1 MKLTVL
7 LDNST
12 IIDRYF
18 LAEPAV
24 SYFLE
29 DGGARI
35 LLDTGYSG
43 VFLKNAR
50 AMGLDLSRV
59 TDIVLSHGHND
70 HTGGL
75 ATFFDEF
82 PHTHVRLTACPG
94 VFAPRRDGEGLSIG
108 SPMALPEVC
117 ALADV
122 RLTGRAVRL
131 SEHVTFLGQIPR
143 RTEFEAKAPIG
154 VRLDDSGQWTDDLL
168 PDDSALALETAD
180 GLFLLL
186 GCSHSGVCNIV
197 LQAQALFP
205 GVPIRGM
212 LGGMHLMHR
221 GAQAEQTI
229 AFLQKLP
236 LTALYPSHC
245 TAFPVRAQMSQT
257 LPIQEVGVGMTLE
270 L

>member
-7 LDNST
+7 VDNAA

-24 SYFLE
+24 SYLLE

-35 LLDTGYSG
+35 LLDTGYSD

-50 AMGLDLSRV
+50 AMGIDLSRV

-75 ATFFDEF
+75 AAYFAAF
-82 PHTHVRLTACPG
+82 PQTRVRLTACPG
-94 VFAPRRDGEGLSIG
+94 VFAPRRDDAGLSIG
-108 SPMALPEVC
+108 SPLTQEAAC
-117 ALADV
+117 AQAEV
-122 RLTGRAVRL
+122 RLSDEPVRL
-131 SEHVTFLGQIPR
+131 SEHVTFLGRIPR
-143 RTEFEAKAPIG
+143 RTDFEARTPIG
-154 VRLDDSGQWTDDLL
+154 VRLDDDGQWTGDLL
-168 PDDSALALETAD
+168 PDDSALALETAQ

-205 GVPIRGM
+205 GVPVRGL
-212 LGGMHLMHR
+212 LGGMHLMR
-221 GAQAEQTI
+221 RDAQAEKTVE
-229 AFLQKLP
+229 FLRTLP

-245 TAFPVRAQMSQT
+245 TAFAVRAQMAQT
-257 LPIQEVGVGMTLE
+257 LPVRDVGVGMTLE

>member
-7 LDNST
+7 VDNAT

-24 SYFLE
+24 SYLLE

-35 LLDTGYSG
+35 LLDTGYSD

-50 AMGLDLSRV
+50 AMGIDLSRV

-75 ATFFDEF
+75 AAYFAAF
-82 PHTHVRLTACPG
+82 PQTHVRLTACPG
-94 VFAPRRDGEGLSIG
+94 VFAPRRDDAGLSIG
-108 SPMALPEVC
+108 SPLTQE
-117 ALADV
+117 DV
-122 RLTGRAVRL
+122 RVRAEVRLSDEPVRL
-131 SEHVTFLGQIPR
+131 SEHVTFLGKIPR
-143 RTEFEAKAPIG
+143 RTDFEARAPIG
-154 VRLDDSGQWTDDLL
+154 VRFEDGEWAGDLL
-168 PDDSALALETAD
+168 PDDSALAIETAE

-186 GCSHSGVCNIV
+186 GCSHSGVCNII

-205 GVPIRGM
+205 GVPVRGL
-212 LGGMHLMHR
+212 LGGMHLMR
-221 GAQAEQTI
+221 RDAQAEKTI
-229 AFLQKLP
+229 EFLQTLP

-245 TAFPVRAQMSQT
+245 TAFAVRAQMAQT
-257 LPIQEVGVGMTLE
+257 LPVLDVGVGMTLE

>member
-7 LDNST
+7 VDNAT

-24 SYFLE
+24 SYLLE

-35 LLDTGYSG
+35 LLDTGYSD

-50 AMGLDLSRV
+50 SMGIDLSHV

-75 ATFFDEF
+75 AAYFAAF
-82 PHTHVRLTACPG
+82 PQTRVRLAACPG
-94 VFAPRRDGEGLSIG
+94 VFAPRRDDAGLSIG
-108 SPMALPEVC
+108 SPLTQEAVRARAE
-117 ALADV
+117 V
-122 RLTGRAVRL
+122 RLSDEPVRL
-131 SEHVTFLGQIPR
+131 SEHVTFLGRIPR
-143 RTEFEAKAPIG
+143 RTDFEARTPIG
-154 VRLDDSGQWTDDLL
+154 VRLDGGQWTGDLL
-168 PDDSALALETAD
+168 LDDSALALETAQ

-186 GCSHSGVCNIV
+186 GCSHSGVCNII

-205 GVPIRGM
+205 GVPVRGL
-212 LGGMHLMHR
+212 LGGMHLMR
-221 GAQAEQTI
+221 RNAQAEKTVE
-229 AFLQKLP
+229 FLRTLP

-245 TAFPVRAQMSQT
+245 TAFAVRAQMAQT
-257 LPIQEVGVGMTLE
+257 LPVRDVGVSMTLE